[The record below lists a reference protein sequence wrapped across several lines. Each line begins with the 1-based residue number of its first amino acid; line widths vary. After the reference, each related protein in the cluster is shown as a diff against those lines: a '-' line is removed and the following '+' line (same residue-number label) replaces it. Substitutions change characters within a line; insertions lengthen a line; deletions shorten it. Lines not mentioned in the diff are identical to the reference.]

1 MKTDQSP
8 FEVFIRIR
16 PVFAAENP
24 KKSVQVRNPCEF
36 TKELALIEPI
46 TNIQKIFTYTGVF
59 SEKFSNTEIYS
70 KTLQKL
76 IPRLTEGYNTTCFA
90 YGNTGSG
97 KTHTMFGHGSNIN
110 SGLAYLSI
118 KDCFRIIPSNAV
130 IKLSL
135 LEIYNETIIDLLVT
149 RSKSLMIV
157 EDPVKGVVVPELS
170 EFVIK
175 KIEDA
180 NELIQK
186 GNKNRARAATFANEF
201 STRSHGILQLTIEKN
216 NGKEVL
222 LSKLC
227 IIDLAG
233 SERAASTENKGM
245 RMKEGA
251 NINRSLLALGNCIN
265 ILSDFRKKGAYVP
278 FRDSKLTRL
287 LKESLGGNSKT
298 VMIACIS
305 PLQSAYEDTS
315 QTLKYASRAKNIS
328 NISVKVVKTTD
339 YLEIINS
346 LKSEIEI
353 LKVQLS
359 KDSNNNPKSPTET
372 VDSKILSQNIITN
385 FEEH

>member
-201 STRSHGILQLTIEKN
+201 STS
-216 NGKEVL
+216 
-222 LSKLC
+222 
-227 IIDLAG
+227 